1 VSVFSSLIDQSQ
13 VVEIL
18 KDAAQAAHN
27 SNDLSQVMT
36 STWLFTGPP
45 GSGRSNAAIA
55 FAAALVCKEGG
66 CSKCNDCIST
76 ILGTHA
82 DVELIKTQG
91 LSIKIDEVR
100 ELITRASWAPS
111 VANYR
116 VVVIE
121 DADRLTDSAANAL
134 LKVIEEAGLRTIWLL
149 CAPTLTDV
157 LPTIRSRCR
166 HLSLRTPSTKAIT
179 NLLIERDSVDAKTA
193 EFVARASGGHIGRA
207 RRLATDA
214 NARQN
219 RSNILKLP
227 LMIKDI
233 ASAFKAAQLLVDA
246 AKADALTDALTDAEK
261 KDEDEIS
268 KLKEAWGATGSK
280 MVSGGSKAVKELEK
294 EQKSRSTRMVRDYL
308 DRALLDLATLYRDVL
323 LLQSNSTDSLINQD
337 LIEQI
342 KIMATSTNPAK
353 TLGKIEAILKTRRN
367 LAQNA
372 APLLLIEALMCEL
385 R

>member
-1 VSVFSSLIDQSQ
+1 MSVFGSLIDQTEVIS
-13 VVEIL
+13 IL
-18 KDAAQAAHN
+18 KDAVEASRMVDNKTQ
-27 SNDLSQVMT
+27 SMT
-36 STWLFTGPP
+36 NTWLFTGPP

-66 CSKCNDCIST
+66 CSKCNDCMST
-76 ILGTHA
+76 IIGTHA
-82 DVELIKTQG
+82 DVELIKTVG

-100 ELITRASWAPS
+100 ELISRASWAPS

-116 VVVIE
+116 VVVME
-121 DADRLTDSAANAL
+121 DADRLTESAANAL
-134 LKVIEEAGLRTIWLL
+134 LKVIEEPGLRTIWLL

-166 HLSLRTPSTKAIT
+166 HLSLRTPSTKAIAK
-179 NLLIERDSVDAKTA
+179 LLIERDGVESSTA
-193 EFVARASGGHIGRA
+193 DFVARASSGHIGRA
-207 RRLATDA
+207 RRLATDSA
-214 NARQN
+214 AREN
-219 RSNILKLP
+219 RSNIMKLP
-227 LMIKDI
+227 LMIKDVS
-233 ASAFKAAQLLVDA
+233 SAFKAAQFLVDA
-246 AKADALTDALTDAEK
+246 AKADALVDAEK

-280 MVSGGSKAVKELEK
+280 LVAGGAKVVKELEK

-308 DRALLDLATLYRDVL
+308 DRALLDLSTLYRDVL
-323 LLQSNSTDSLINQD
+323 LVQSNSVDSLINQD
-337 LIEQI
+337 LISQINQLAQATKPEQTI
-342 KIMATSTNPAK
+342 R
-353 TLGKIEAILKTRRN
+353 KIEAILKTRRN

>member
-1 VSVFSSLIDQSQ
+1 MSVFNSLIDQPQ
-13 VVEIL
+13 VVQTL
-18 KDAAQAAHN
+18 KDAVGSANINEDA
-27 SNDLSQVMT
+27 SQVMT
-36 STWLFTGPP
+36 NTWLFTGPA

-55 FAAALVCKEGG
+55 FAAALVCEKGG
-66 CSKCNDCIST
+66 CSTCNSCIST

-100 ELITRASWAPS
+100 ELITRASWKPS
-111 VANYR
+111 IANYR
-116 VVVIE
+116 IVVIE

-134 LKVIEEAGLRTIWLL
+134 LKVIEEPGLRTIWLL

-166 HLSLRTPSTKAIT
+166 HLALRTPSTKAIT
-179 NLLIERDSVDAKTA
+179 KLLIERDQIETKTA
-193 EFVARASGGHIGRA
+193 EFAARASGGHIGRA
-207 RRLATDA
+207 RRLALDA
-214 NARQN
+214 TARQN
-219 RSNILKLP
+219 RENILRLP

-233 ASAFKAAQLLVDA
+233 ASAYKAAQFLVDS
-246 AKADALTDALTDAEK
+246 AKSEAVVDAEE
-261 KDEDEIS
+261 KDQNEIS
-268 KLKEAWGATGSK
+268 KLKEAWGSTGSK
-280 MVSGGSKAVKELEK
+280 MVTGGSKAIKELEK

-308 DRALLDLATLYRDVL
+308 DRALLDLATLYRDIMLV
-323 LLQSNSTDSLINQD
+323 QANSTESLINQD
-337 LIEQI
+337 LLEEI
-342 KIMATSTNPAK
+342 KQLAALKSPAK
-353 TLGKIEAILKTRRN
+353 TVEQIDTILKTRRN

>member
-1 VSVFSSLIDQSQ
+1 MSVFNSLIDQPQ
-13 VVEIL
+13 VVQTL
-18 KDAAQAAHN
+18 KDAVGSANINEDAT
-27 SNDLSQVMT
+27 QVMT
-36 STWLFTGPP
+36 NTWLFTGPA

-55 FAAALVCKEGG
+55 FAAALVCEKGG
-66 CSKCNDCIST
+66 CSTCNSCIST

-100 ELITRASWAPS
+100 ELITRASWKPS
-111 VANYR
+111 IANYR
-116 VVVIE
+116 IVVIE

-134 LKVIEEAGLRTIWLL
+134 LKVIEEPGLRTIWLL

-166 HLSLRTPSTKAIT
+166 HLALRTPSTKAIT
-179 NLLIERDSVDAKTA
+179 KLLIERDQIETKTA

-207 RRLATDA
+207 RRLALDVT
-214 NARQN
+214 ARQN
-219 RSNILKLP
+219 RENILRLP

-233 ASAFKAAQLLVDA
+233 ASAYKAAQFLVDS
-246 AKADALTDALTDAEK
+246 AKSEAVADAEEK
-261 KDEDEIS
+261 DQNEIS
-268 KLKEAWGATGSK
+268 KLKEAWGSTGSK
-280 MVSGGSKAVKELEK
+280 MVTGGSKAIKELEK

-308 DRALLDLATLYRDVL
+308 DRALLDLATLYRDIMLV
-323 LLQSNSTDSLINQD
+323 QANSTESLINQD
-337 LIEQI
+337 LLEGI
-342 KIMATSTNPAK
+342 KQLAALKSPAK
-353 TLGKIEAILKTRRN
+353 TVEQIDAILKTRRN